1 MTKRRQ
7 FNKGERRA
15 VLRKTGGHCAYC
27 GKPIGYYDMQ
37 VDHVI
42 PLRKGGTNDLD
53 NLVPACRSCN
63 HYKST
68 LTVNQ
73 FRESLGQIPGVLTR
87 DSASY
92 RIAKEYGIIKEEPG
106 KIVFYFEKP
115 HDEEE
120 EEEEAA
126 EEEE

>member
-7 FNKGERRA
+7 FTKGERRA

-27 GKPIGYYDMQ
+27 GKSIGYYDMQ

-53 NLVPACRSCN
+53 NLLPACRSCN

-68 LTVNQ
+68 LTMEQ
-73 FRESLGQIPGVLTR
+73 FRESLGQIPSVLSR

-92 RIAKEYGIIKEEPG
+92 RIAKEYGIIKEDPG
-106 KIVFYFEKP
+106 KIVFYFERP
-115 HDEEE
+115 QEEG
-120 EEEEAA
+120 EADNGNN
-126 EEEE
+126 ERDL